1 MTRAAVFRCDGS
13 TTIGWGHVLRCLVL
27 AEELRERGWSVTFLC
42 RDLPGAPFDRIRS
55 GGFSL
60 EETLPPDLDEDED
73 ARRVVAACRARG
85 ATWVVVDRYATDHHA
100 LHAWAEE
107 GLRLLAIDD
116 ICEHPFPVDVL
127 LNQNT
132 HAHELPY
139 QTREDT
145 IRLLGPRFALVR
157 RVYRDARPKTPRAIG
172 EARRVLVFMGGG
184 DAGDA
189 TGMVVEA
196 LNAVPGALDIDIVVG
211 AAYPHHVQLLR
222 SARGG
227 PHRARVLRDLPDL
240 AEPMSH
246 ADVAVSAGGSVSW
259 ELACMGVPMLLLPV
273 ADNQLGPARSLHGM
287 GAAAFLGRASERR
300 VDELARD
307 LGSWMSRGDDLSRMS
322 EKLFALV
329 DGEGARRVAD
339 RLRPTPFE
347 SPRGEGQGEGHFKS
361 PLPRGEGQGE
371 GSLRVRAA
379 TAADSRLIWEWAND
393 PVVRAQSFSP
403 EPIPWNAH
411 ELWYDLKL
419 GSASCLILVA
429 EDENGIPL
437 GQVRFDIDG
446 DEAELDYHLGP
457 GARGKGWGTSL
468 VEAGVRALAEKKGIL
483 RINARVKLDNV
494 PSLRTLAQAGFVD
507 AARVDVRGTHCVH
520 FVLQLG
526 GTP

>member
-27 AEELRERGWSVTFLC
+27 AEELRERGWSVAFLC
-42 RDLPGAPFDRIRS
+42 RDLPGTPFDRIR
-55 GGFSL
+55 GAGFSL

-73 ARRVVAACRARG
+73 ARRVVAVCHARG

-157 RVYRDARPKTPRAIG
+157 RVYRDARPKTPRAIC
-172 EARRVLVFMGGG
+172 EARRVMVFMGGG
-184 DAGDA
+184 DPGDA
-189 TGMVVEA
+189 TGKVVEA

-211 AAYPHHVQLLR
+211 AAYPHYEQLLR
-222 SARGG
+222 STRGG

-273 ADNQLGPARSLHGM
+273 ADNQLGSARSLHDM
-287 GAAAFLGRASERR
+287 GAAALLGRASERA

-307 LGSWMSRGDDLSRMS
+307 LGAWLSRVEDLSRMS

-339 RLRPTPFE
+339 HLRPTPFE
-347 SPRGEGQGEGHFKS
+347 S
-361 PLPRGEGQGE
+361 PRGEGQGE

-457 GARGKGWGTSL
+457 GARGKGWGASL

-507 AARVDVRGTHCVH
+507 AARFDERGTRCVH
-520 FVLQLG
+520 FIMQLR
-526 GTP
+526 GTQ